1 MSKIA
6 FIGSGSMARAIIAG
20 LVRTGTPGDDILVVN
35 PNNPTSCGEVHALY
49 GTVTAPAEAVAE
61 AGTVVIAVKPQSF
74 AAACPVYAPHVKPGT
89 LVVSIM
95 ASRPPRSRRPSP
107 ARAWCA

>member
-20 LVRTGTPGDDILVVN
+20 LVRTGTPGEDILVVN
-35 PNNPTSCGEVHALY
+35 PNNPKSCGEVREKY

-61 AGTVVIAVKPQSF
+61 ADTVVTP
-74 AAACPVYAPHVKPGT
+74 
-89 LVVSIM
+89 
-95 ASRPPRSRRPSP
+95 RPPHFFPRAWRPSAP
-107 ARAWCA
+107 RRTAWS